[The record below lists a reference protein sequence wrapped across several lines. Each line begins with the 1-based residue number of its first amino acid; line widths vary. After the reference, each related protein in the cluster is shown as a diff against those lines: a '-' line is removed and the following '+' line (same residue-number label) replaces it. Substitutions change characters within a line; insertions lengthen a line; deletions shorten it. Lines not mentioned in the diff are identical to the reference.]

1 MDQRHVGMHACAHGD
16 TFVLRVSC
24 RTHMMRTW
32 FQRWLSAAA
41 AAAAAASAP
50 PAESRLSPEWLVK
63 DATVALEAERP
74 SEDVVARPPCCCCCC
89 VVAAGAI
96 DTGGGH
102 LAAGDGGHAP

>member
-1 MDQRHVGMHACAHGD
+1 
-16 TFVLRVSC
+16 VLRVSC
-24 RTHMMRTW
+24 RTHMRTW

-50 PAESRLSPEWLVK
+50 PAESRLSPDPEWLVK

-89 VVAAGAI
+89 VAAGAI